1 MKEEKEKI
9 PFGVAEWGVSKNLIR
24 GCKNNC
30 CYCYSKSLSIRY
42 KRNTPEDWENEQV
55 NFKQL
60 KKKFK
65 KENNVIMFPSTHDL
79 SPENLEY
86 NLQFLGNLLESGNN
100 VLIVS
105 KAHLSVIE
113 SICEQFKDFKSQ
125 ILFRITIGSMD
136 NNTLKLWEPG
146 APDYNERKAALQHA
160 YNLGFET
167 SVSAE
172 PYLDENVFDLVNDL
186 SEFVSETLWIGKI
199 NYPLNRLKLNG
210 VTDPIVLQKA
220 NDLIQIQSDENVL
233 KLYYQLKD
241 NPKIRWKESIKKVLI
256 KNQIAY

>member
-1 MKEEKEKI
+1 M
-9 PFGVAEWGVSKNLIR
+9 
-24 GCKNNC
+24 
-30 CYCYSKSLSIRY
+30 
-42 KRNTPEDWENEQV
+42 
-55 NFKQL
+55 
-60 KKKFK
+60 
-65 KENNVIMFPSTHDL
+65 
-79 SPENLEY
+79 
-86 NLQFLGNLLESGNN
+86 
-100 VLIVS
+100 IVS